1 MGSPLS
7 PILADLVIQVLENH
21 ILSNIN
27 IDIPV
32 YYRYVD
38 DILLVVPDILLAVP
52 DNQIH
57 VYIILDKFNSYQ
69 LTEIH
74 IWT

>member
-38 DILLVVPDILLAVP
+38 DILFVVPDILLAVP

-74 IWT
+74 I